1 MVNTLSQNC
10 TVSGSIP
17 RPLESQGII
26 EEKYF
31 NIDSAAMQC
40 ALILVNWHLILMSFF
55 GMKTWH

>member
-17 RPLESQGII
+17 RPLESQGMI

-40 ALILVNWHLILMSFF
+40 ALILVNWHLILMSFLV
-55 GMKTWH
+55 